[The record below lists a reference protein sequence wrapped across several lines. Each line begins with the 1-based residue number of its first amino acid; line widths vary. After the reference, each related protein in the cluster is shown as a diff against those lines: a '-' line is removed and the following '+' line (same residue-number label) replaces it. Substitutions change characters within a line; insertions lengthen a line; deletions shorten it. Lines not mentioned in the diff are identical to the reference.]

1 MKNRL
6 VMVIAL
12 LVVVFF
18 SGCELSLAND
28 AVAKA
33 ALRDSLV
40 TTVTTIAP
48 ATVTEFDV
56 DVVLPSPVVTHFDVE
71 VE

>member
-28 AVAKA
+28 PVAKA
-33 ALRDSLV
+33 ALRNS
-40 TTVTTIAP
+40 TVTTIAP

>member
-33 ALRDSLV
+33 ALRDSTV
-40 TTVTTIAP
+40 TTVAP
-48 ATVTEFDV
+48 AAEVSFAVDFSVDMPAEETEFSV
-56 DVVLPSPVVTHFDVE
+56 AFFAE
-71 VE
+71 